1 MGVRHMTSEFDPASV
16 FAPSARTVPVIL
28 DRQAARF
35 GDRKLFSCGDTSLSY
50 SELRDL
56 AARYAGSLSEVG
68 IQKGD
73 RIALMATNRLEFMPL
88 FLACA
93 WIGAISVPV
102 NVAARGF
109 QLQHMLSNCGARVL
123 IIEADI
129 LHVLSELDPGKLSIE
144 RVWVLDSEGEASTT
158 TIQGSFPVEP
168 LPAPGNAIHP
178 VPVAPQD
185 ALTILYTSGT
195 TGLSKGVICPHAQFF
210 WWGVY
215 TGRQLGVVE
224 GDVLHTPL
232 PLFHTNALN
241 SFFQALLHGASQV
254 VERRFS
260 VSGFWPAVAASGATV
275 TYLLGAMVPM
285 LLSRP
290 LSQIERNHRIRAAL
304 APGVPAAASEEFHKR
319 TGMILLDGFGTTESN
334 AVIISTVDSRR
345 PGWAGRLSNGFEAI
359 IVDEN
364 DTPVPDGEPGELL
377 LRATEP
383 FSMANGYYAMPEKTV
398 EAWRNLWLHTGDRL
412 IRGPDG
418 YFRFIDRMKDA
429 IRRRGENISSYEV
442 EQVLMTHPDVA
453 LAAVF
458 PVASHLAEDEVMAA
472 VILREGHTLEPADL
486 IHFCEGKMSYFAI
499 PRFLDFVTEV
509 PKTENGKIQKF
520 KLRETGRTSST
531 WDRELAGIVLRR
543 AM

>member
-1 MGVRHMTSEFDPASV
+1 MISKFNPALEFSPSE
-16 FAPSARTVPVIL
+16 RTIPNLLEV
-28 DRQAARF
+28 QAARF
-35 GDRKLFSCGDTSLSY
+35 SERDLYSCGDTSLSY
-50 SELRDL
+50 RELRDL
-56 AARYAGSLSEVG
+56 SARYAGRLSEAG

-73 RIALMATNRLEFMPL
+73 RIALMATNRSEFMPL

-93 WIGAISVPV
+93 WIGAISVPI

-109 QLQHMLSNCGARVL
+109 QLQHMLTNCAARMLV
-123 IIEADI
+123 IEADI
-129 LHVLSELDPGKLSIE
+129 LHVLNDLDTDKLSIE
-144 RVWVLDSEGEASTT
+144 RAWVLGSAGEFSTPS
-158 TIQGSFPVEP
+158 SFALEP
-168 LPAPGNAIHP
+168 LPSPGKAVDPAI
-178 VPVAPQD
+178 VAPQD
-185 ALTILYTSGT
+185 TLTILYTSGT

-224 GDVLHTPL
+224 RDVLHTPL

-260 VSGFWPAVAASGATV
+260 VSGFWPAVSRSGATV

-290 LSQIERNHRIRAAL
+290 RSDVERDHTIRVAL
-304 APGVPAAASEEFHKR
+304 APGVPAAASEEFRER
-319 TGMILLDGFGTTESN
+319 TGIVLLDGFGTTESN
-334 AVIISTVDSRR
+334 AVIISTVDARR

-359 IVDEN
+359 IVDED
-364 DTPVPDGEPGELL
+364 DTPLPDGEAGELL

-412 IRGPDG
+412 VRTPDG

-442 EQVLMTHPDVA
+442 EQVLMAHPAVA

-472 VILREGHTLEPADL
+472 IVLREGHTLEPADL
-486 IHFCEGKMSYFAI
+486 IHFCEGKMSYFAV
-499 PRFLDFVTEV
+499 PRFLDFVTEL

-520 KLRETGRTSST
+520 KLREKGRTQST
-531 WDRELAGIVLRR
+531 WDREVAGIALRR
-543 AM
+543 QM